1 MRVLIIKL
9 TSMGDLMHA
18 LPALT
23 DAAKQIPNIEFDW
36 VVDENFSEVP
46 LWHPKVKSVLTT
58 NHRSWKKNIFS
69 TSLINELKS
78 IKSTLN
84 NTNYDAVI
92 DMQNNLKSAAVSFL
106 VKDSVHGLDK
116 DSAREYPSHLAYKFK
131 YKISKKNHAISRQ
144 RQLLAL
150 SLNYEFDAKH
160 IDYGIH
166 NENFETPNLE
176 LPNKY
181 LFLVHNA
188 SWPTKMWS
196 ISRWQELI
204 KLINSEGYTAILP
217 SGSIEE
223 FKRAQEIASISTE
236 ALAIPTQSLNRTAYI
251 IENAAGCICSDT
263 GLAHLSAL
271 LGKPS
276 VTLYSV
282 TDEKLIGTRGNNQT
296 HIISSDSKMDS
307 IASQR
312 AWEELKL
319 LIEAGGG

>member
-46 LWHPKVKSVLTT
+46 LWHPKVKSIITT
-58 NHRSWKKNIFS
+58 NHRSWKKNFFS
-69 TSLINELKS
+69 TSLINELRS

-84 NTNYDAVI
+84 DTNYDAII
-92 DMQNNLKSAAVSFL
+92 DMQNNLKSAAISFL

-131 YKISKKNHAISRQ
+131 YEVSKEIHAISRQ
-144 RQLLAL
+144 RQLLAI
-150 SLNYEFDAKH
+150 SLNYDFDTQV
-160 IDYGIH
+160 IDYGIQ
-166 NENFETPNLE
+166 NDKFERPNLE
-176 LPNKY
+176 LPNKFI
-181 LFLVHNA
+181 FLVHNA

-196 ISRWQELI
+196 VSRWQELI
-204 KLINSEGYTAILP
+204 KLINSEGYMAILP
-217 SGSIEE
+217 SGSVEE
-223 FKRAQEIASISTE
+223 FERAQEIASISTD
-236 ALAIPTQSLNRTAYI
+236 ALALPVQSLNRTAYI
-251 IENAAGCICSDT
+251 IKKAAGCICSDT

-296 HIISSDSKMDS
+296 HIISSDSKMNS
-307 IASQR
+307 ITSQR
-312 AWEELKL
+312 AWEELKP

>member
-46 LWHPKVKSVLTT
+46 LWHPKVKSVITT

-84 NTNYDAVI
+84 NTNYHAVI

-116 DSAREYPSHLAYKFK
+116 GSAREYPSHLAYKFK
-131 YKISKKNHAISRQ
+131 YKVSKENHAITRQ

-150 SLNYEFDAKH
+150 SLNYEFDTKD
-160 IDYGIH
+160 IDYGIQ
-166 NENFETPNLE
+166 NDNFERPNLE

-204 KLINSEGYTAILP
+204 QLINGEGYMAILP
-217 SGSIEE
+217 SGSKEE
-223 FKRAQEIASISTE
+223 FKRAQEIASISTD
-236 ALAIPTQSLNRTAYI
+236 ALAIPAQSLNRTAYI

-282 TDEKLIGTRGNNQT
+282 TDEKLIGTRGNNQA

-307 IASQR
+307 ISSQR

>member
-1 MRVLIIKL
+1 MSSSQGR
-9 TSMGDLMHA
+9 GPNPPP
-18 LPALT
+18 LPVYAPSLPHRGMQ
-23 DAAKQIPNIEFDW
+23 KIEP
-36 VVDENFSEVP
+36 S
-46 LWHPKVKSVLTT
+46 S
-58 NHRSWKKNIFS
+58 
-69 TSLINELKS
+69 SL
-78 IKSTLN
+78 
-84 NTNYDAVI
+84 VG
-92 DMQNNLKSAAVSFL
+92 V
-106 VKDSVHGLDK
+106 
-116 DSAREYPSHLAYKFK
+116 
-131 YKISKKNHAISRQ
+131 KISKENHAISRQ

-223 FKRAQEIASISTE
+223 FKKAQEIASISTE

-282 TDEKLIGTRGNNQT
+282 TDEKLIGTQGNNQT

-307 IASQR
+307 ITSQR
-312 AWEELKL
+312 AWQELKL

>member
-23 DAAKQIPNIEFDW
+23 DAAKQIPEIEFDW
-36 VVDENFSEVP
+36 VVDENFSEIP
-46 LWHPKVKSVLTT
+46 LWHPKVKSVITT
-58 NHRSWKKNIFS
+58 NHRIWKKNIFS
-69 TSLINELKS
+69 TSLIKDLRN
-78 IKSTLN
+78 IKSKLN
-84 NTNYDAVI
+84 NINYDAVI
-92 DMQNNLKSAAVSFL
+92 DMQNNLKSAAVSFI
-106 VKDSVHGLDK
+106 VRDSVHGLDK
-116 DSAREYPSHLAYKFK
+116 ASAREYPSHLAYKFK
-131 YKISKKNHAISRQ
+131 YKVSKERHAISRQ

-150 SLNYEFDAKH
+150 SLNYEFNAQD
-160 IDYGIH
+160 INYGIQ
-166 NENFETPNLE
+166 NDKFERPNLK
-176 LPNKY
+176 LPDKFI
-181 LFLVHNA
+181 FLVHNA

-204 KLINSEGYTAILP
+204 KLINKEGYMAVIP
-217 SGSIEE
+217 SGSKEE
-223 FKRAQEIASISTE
+223 YERAQEIASISTD
-236 ALAIPTQSLNRTAYI
+236 ALAIPAQSLNRTAYI

-271 LGKPS
+271 IGKPS

-296 HIISSDSKMDS
+296 HIISSNSKMDS
-307 IASQR
+307 ITSLR

-319 LIEAGGG
+319 LIEVGGG

>member
-23 DAAKQIPNIEFDW
+23 DAAKHLPNIEFDW

-46 LWHPKVKSVLTT
+46 LWHPKVKSVITT

-69 TSLINELKS
+69 SSLINELRN
-78 IKSTLN
+78 IKSRLN
-84 NTNYDAVI
+84 NTKYEAVI

-116 DSAREYPSHLAYKFK
+116 ASAREYPSHLAYKFK
-131 YKISKKNHAISRQ
+131 HQVSKEIHAISRQ

-150 SLNYEFDAKH
+150 SLNYEFDVKD
-160 IDYGIH
+160 IDYGIQ
-166 NENFETPNLE
+166 NDNFERPNFE

-196 ISRWQELI
+196 ISRWQDLI
-204 KLINSEGYTAILP
+204 KLINNEGYVAILP

-223 FKRAQEIASISTE
+223 FERAQEIASISTE
-236 ALAIPTQSLNRTAYI
+236 ALAIPVQSLNSTAYI
-251 IENAAGCICSDT
+251 IENAEGCVCSDT

-282 TDEKLIGTRGNNQT
+282 TDEKLIGTRGTNQT
-296 HIISSDSKMDS
+296 HIISSDSKIDS
-307 IASQR
+307 ITSQR

-319 LIEAGGG
+319 LMKAGGG

>member
-9 TSMGDLMHA
+9 TSMGDLIHA

-23 DAAKQIPNIEFDW
+23 DAAKKIPNIEFDW

-46 LWHPKVKSVLTT
+46 LWHPKVKSVITT

-106 VKDSVHGLDK
+106 VKNSVHGLDK
-116 DSAREYPSHLAYKFK
+116 DSAREYPSHLAYRFK
-131 YKISKKNHAISRQ
+131 HKISKKNHAISRQ

-150 SLNYEFDAKH
+150 SLNYEFDAKN

-196 ISRWQELI
+196 ISRWQEMI

-236 ALAIPTQSLNRTAYI
+236 ALAMPTQSLNRTAYI
-251 IENAAGCICSDT
+251 IENAVGCICSDT

-282 TDEKLIGTRGNNQT
+282 TNEKLIGTRGNNQT
-296 HIISSDSKMDS
+296 HIISSDSKMNS
-307 IASQR
+307 ITSQK

-319 LIEAGGG
+319 LIETGGG